1 MYGDLMAIKF
11 NSVGH
16 PEDVVKIDEIFRRY
30 IEINGTIDGFEEY
43 VKSGFRNG
51 NEIEYEEYINNELY
65 VDMGLSGYIYFKTRK
80 KNCLDAIEDYQK
92 AMESVGINSNNYCPL
107 EYELRDENG
116 NNIDSMRDE

>member
-51 NEIEYEEYINNELY
+51 NEIEYEEYVNNELY
-65 VDMGLSGYIYFKTRK
+65 VSMESSGYMYFKTRK
-80 KNCLDAIEDYQK
+80 KNCSDAVEDFWR
-92 AMESVGINSNNYCPL
+92 AMKSVGINFDNYYPSR
-107 EYELRDENG
+107 YELRDENG
-116 NNIDSMRDE
+116 NNIDSKED

>member
-43 VKSGFRNG
+43 VKSGFRNE
-51 NEIEYEEYINNELY
+51 NEIEYEEYVNNELC
-65 VDMGLSGYIYFKTRK
+65 VNMGSSGCIYFKTRK
-80 KNCLDAIEDYQK
+80 KNCLDATEDFWR
-92 AMESVGINSNNYCPL
+92 AMKSVGINPDKYHPL
-107 EYELRDENG
+107 RYELRDENG
-116 NNIDSMRDE
+116 YNIDSSVRE